1 MMKRA
6 GVIVAGFVAVA
17 LAGWYVRGHLRAP
30 GSVAPQPAEG
40 VGQQKPVIQQSPDVL
55 YTWVDKEG
63 VTHYEQQ
70 PGRGERV
77 VFDGTRI
84 TPLVTPPP
92 SPRRKIGTTT
102 DTVKEKAGEGLHRL
116 RNELEAG
123 TQRMREARAAS
134 SPDI

>member
-1 MMKRA
+1 MKKWA
-6 GVIVAGFVAVA
+6 GVIVVGFVAVG
-17 LAGWYVRGHLRAP
+17 LAGWYFRGHLRASV
-30 GSVAPQPAEG
+30 SVAPQPAEA
-40 VGQQKPVIQQSPDVL
+40 VVQQKPAIQQKPDVL
-55 YTWVDKEG
+55 YTWVDKDG
-63 VTHYEQQ
+63 VTHYEQE

-92 SPRRKIGTTT
+92 SPRRKIETTT
-102 DTVKEKAGEGLHRL
+102 NTVKERTGEGLHKL

-123 TQRMREARAAS
+123 AQRMREARAAA